1 MKNKLTLLTSILI
14 GGIILIAGSGFA
26 VAQTD
31 TLQGACSGQAFS
43 ESATCQGRTLG
54 NPILGPDGIITKVA
68 QILVILVSV
77 IAVIMIIVAGFKYI
91 VSAGDAN
98 ATKSARDTILYAVI
112 GLLVALFAQG
122 IVSFVLRRL

>member
-1 MKNKLTLLTSILI
+1 MKKL
-14 GGIILIAGSGFA
+14 IILVAMFVSLAIVSLGSSIAF
-26 VAQTD
+26 AQTD
-31 TLQGACSGQAFS
+31 PLQEACAAGDSFDN
-43 ESATCQGRTLG
+43 SAACKGRTLG

-68 QILVILVSV
+68 QILVILVSI

-112 GLLVALFAQG
+112 GLVVALFAQG